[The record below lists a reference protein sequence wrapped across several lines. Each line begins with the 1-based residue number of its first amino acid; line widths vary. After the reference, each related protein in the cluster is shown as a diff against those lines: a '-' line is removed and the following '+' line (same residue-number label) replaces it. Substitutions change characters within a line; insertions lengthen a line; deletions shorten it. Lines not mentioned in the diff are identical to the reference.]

1 MPYIQSK
8 TPSTNVNKTS
18 TSDAVRIFSSVPTE
32 LLAIL
37 VLLTPVLLFV
47 GVGLLHSG
55 LFVLIHGATFVLTL
69 GLPLG
74 GLLLAAGVVLLTNT
88 IHSLL
93 ALIGVFVCFVAIYLV
108 QGVEYL
114 AYVFLIVYVG
124 AVAILFLF
132 VIMLLNVKSLSKH
145 TGVVKHTTQV
155 LAIFSGAL
163 LFWRLFTALR
173 IDSSALALMAQSSAS
188 AEASSLDGLVYAV
201 NNAADIAAFSALFG
215 TESSLFIVILMIL
228 LVAML
233 GAIVLATKSME
244 AGHAPVDEMESAGV
258 AVFPFAQ
265 MPDGCYCRAD
275 L

>member
-1 MPYIQSK
+1 MMPFAQPKASLLNANK
-8 TPSTNVNKTS
+8 TPVNGAT
-18 TSDAVRIFSSVPTE
+18 RIFSSVPIE
-32 LLAIL
+32 LFAIL

-47 GVGLLHSG
+47 GVGLLHSS

-93 ALIGVFVCFVAIYLV
+93 ALIGVFICFVAIYLV
-108 QGVEYL
+108 QGIEYL

-163 LFWRLFTALR
+163 LF
-173 IDSSALALMAQSSAS
+173 
-188 AEASSLDGLVYAV
+188 
-201 NNAADIAAFSALFG
+201 
-215 TESSLFIVILMIL
+215 
-228 LVAML
+228 
-233 GAIVLATKSME
+233 
-244 AGHAPVDEMESAGV
+244 
-258 AVFPFAQ
+258 
-265 MPDGCYCRAD
+265 
-275 L
+275 